1 MGDSMRDTE
10 YYNKLIE
17 ALQITAKY
25 YDFPSDGVTGATHE
39 ILCQAENAIK
49 NLLDELNAIDRLAAS
64 ANKIK
69 PKCQCYRTEY
79 GNNVCYGTK
88 EKEICSCG
96 GDRHKCDFYEEVR
109 NT

>member
-1 MGDSMRDTE
+1 MKRDEE
-10 YYNKLIE
+10 YYHNLID

-25 YDFPSDGVTGATHE
+25 YDYSSNGVIGATHE
-39 ILCQAENAIK
+39 ILCQAASAIK
-49 NLLDELNAIDRLAAS
+49 NLLDELHIIDRLTAS
-64 ANKIK
+64 VNKIES
-69 PKCQCYRTEY
+69 KCQCYRTEY

-88 EKEICSCG
+88 EKEVCSCG